1 MRACR
6 NLLRI
11 ETRPCE
17 DLSVCN
23 CIHCRRN
30 ISPTKTMVGL
40 VLASVRQV
48 HLLGLVAAA
57 ATAEKKEID
66 THIRL
71 CYN

>member
-1 MRACR
+1 MRGCR
-6 NLLRI
+6 KLLRI
-11 ETRPCE
+11 ETRPRE

-48 HLLGLVAAA
+48 RQVHLLGLVAAA
-57 ATAEKKEID
+57 PTAEKKK
-66 THIRL
+66 
-71 CYN
+71 